1 MAGNGWNRWFGCKSL
16 EKAGHG
22 FKWLE
27 MARMAVNC
35 CKLPEIPEYWQEL
48 PEIAGNGYNG
58 WVWLLMARNCW
69 IWLTIA
75 GLAVHGCKVKYRIK

>member
-1 MAGNGWNRWFGCKSL
+1 MAGNGWNRWFGWKWL
-16 EKAGHG
+16 KMAGHG

-35 CKLPEIPEYWQEL
+35 CKLLEIPEYWQEL

-75 GLAVHGCKVKYRIK
+75 GLAVHGCKVKCRIK